1 MWRPT
6 IDPDQVR
13 WRAICDGASIHNP
26 GGVRLGVFLPL
37 GNVTQVFNFSGVN
50 VVNVDNDGTL
60 LERDG
65 VDPTFGLPF
74 EAAYALYTALAQF
87 FEQAP
92 ESVSI
97 RKDYDAERARVD
109 RLIGAIIER
118 GVG

>member
-13 WRAICDGASIHNP
+13 WHGICDGGNIHNP
-26 GGVRLGVFLPL
+26 GGVRLGVFLPN
-37 GNVTQVFNFSGVN
+37 GPTTQVINFAGVTG
-50 VVNVDNDGTL
+50 VTIENDGTL

-109 RLIGAIIER
+109 RLIGALIER
-118 GVG
+118 SVA